1 MSLLDLI
8 RWFSTQTHSRLWSIC
23 RGDVLRQLAN
33 RCLKQMSVERL
44 WQCATFKRF
53 AVVGNHWPLASQYC
67 CWHWYSF
74 LKTFFSRCRCHSV
87 ALVLVGGGAEA
98 VNVRTNAT
106 YTQPRVRSFAAVIAA
121 FGWPTP
127 TGVCSTALRPP
138 ITPCPTRVM
147 GGNIVREAFPVNL
160 TARDIILI
168 RAPKKYALSPTT
180 NGNVN
185 IVNKA
190 IKKNTY
196 IYKPW
201 FWHYYYYHH
210 RPAALGHQ
218 TPSGAL
224 PCHQGHGAYHTQ
236 TT

>member
-1 MSLLDLI
+1 VI
-8 RWFSTQTHSRLWSIC
+8 
-23 RGDVLRQLAN
+23 
-33 RCLKQMSVERL
+33 
-44 WQCATFKRF
+44 
-53 AVVGNHWPLASQYC
+53 GNHWPLASQYC
-67 CWHWYSF
+67 CWHRYSF
-74 LKTFFSRCRCHSV
+74 LKTFFSPCRCHSV

-106 YTQPRVRSFAAVIAA
+106 YTQPRVRSFATVIVA

-138 ITPCPTRVM
+138 ITPCATRVV

-160 TARDIILI
+160 TAYDIILI

-190 IKKNTY
+190 MVLTLLSSSSGGARS
-196 IYKPW
+196 PDT
-201 FWHYYYYHH
+201 FR
-210 RPAALGHQ
+210 RPPLSPRTRRIPHTNYVVHLCLTVTIRLSQ
-218 TPSGAL
+218 ILRRFVRNISSL
-224 PCHQGHGAYHTQ
+224 PRVHDKFFFTNL
-236 TT
+236 